1 MIRLATSLLLSL
13 ALLILFTHNFILCAA
28 EVSSSS
34 SQWKI
39 TSVKVCRSTAG
50 TLVSDIE
57 VIGNYPVYTFF
68 IPRPVWTVNGSVVD
82 AKPIYQQGRLVAFQ
96 LLSAAS
102 LLKSG
107 KKNNV
112 KFSLPDQNGSRTFQ
126 YDQSRPATG
135 ECWEFF

>member
-1 MIRLATSLLLSL
+1 MIRLATSLVLSL
-13 ALLILFTHNFILCAA
+13 ALLILLTHNFILCAA

-34 SQWKI
+34 GQWKI
-39 TSVKVCRSTAG
+39 TSVKVCRATSGA
-50 TLVSDIE
+50 LASDIE

-96 LLSAAS
+96 LLGAAT

-107 KKNNV
+107 TKNNV

-126 YDQSRPATG
+126 YDQNRPAAG

>member
-1 MIRLATSLLLSL
+1 MIRLATSLVLSL
-13 ALLILFTHNFILCAA
+13 ALLILLTHNSILCAA

-34 SQWKI
+34 GQWKI
-39 TSVKVCRSTAG
+39 TSVKVCRATTG
-50 TLVSDIE
+50 TLLSDIE

-68 IPRPVWTVNGSVVD
+68 IPRPVWTVNGSVAD

-96 LLSAAS
+96 LLGATS

-107 KKNNV
+107 TKNNV

-126 YDQSRPATG
+126 YDQNRPAAG